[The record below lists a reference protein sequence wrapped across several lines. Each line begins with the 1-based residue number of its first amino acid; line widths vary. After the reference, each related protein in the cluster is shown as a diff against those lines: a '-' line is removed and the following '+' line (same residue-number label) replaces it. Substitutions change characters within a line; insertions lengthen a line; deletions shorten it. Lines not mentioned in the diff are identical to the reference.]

1 MIQVLSNDKFKDS
14 RQQQLP
20 KVNVVREGR
29 SKNKKKVHKNSLD
42 KEKLVVKAIASDAVM
57 KEVKEGR
64 SFE

>member
-1 MIQVLSNDKFKDS
+1 M
-14 RQQQLP
+14 
-20 KVNVVREGR
+20 REGR

-42 KEKLVVKAIASDAVM
+42 KENLVVKAIASDAVM

>member
-42 KEKLVVKAIASDAVM
+42 KENLVVKAIASDAAM

>member
-29 SKNKKKVHKNSLD
+29 SKNKKKVYKNSLD

>member
-29 SKNKKKVHKNSLD
+29 SKNKKKAHKTSLD
-42 KEKLVVKAIASDAVM
+42 KENLVVKDIASDAVM

>member
-42 KEKLVVKAIASDAVM
+42 KENLVVKAIASDAVM

-64 SFE
+64 SFD

>member
-1 MIQVLSNDKFKDS
+1 MIQVLSNDKFKHI
-14 RQQQLP
+14 RQQWLP

>member
-1 MIQVLSNDKFKDS
+1 M
-14 RQQQLP
+14 
-20 KVNVVREGR
+20 REGR

-42 KEKLVVKAIASDAVM
+42 KENLVVKAIASDAAM